1 MTDDRPTELRN
12 FGERYTAA
20 WCSQNPERVAACY
33 AANGSL
39 AINGGAPAV
48 GRAAISESARSFMTA
63 FPDMVVAM
71 DDLLDL
77 GDRVIYRWTLA
88 GTNRGPG
95 GTGRRVRIRGF
106 EDWTMSADGL
116 VAASLGSYDAAEYD
130 RQVERGVESVDE
142 AGRAIAAVNA
152 ALDRALVSGTPEE
165 AAAHFTVDALLGE
178 SGMADVVGRT
188 AIAAFLTRGNQVRT
202 VTYHLVHREELILFG
217 DRAIEFARFDETKI
231 LKASGAEVTER
242 GRFVTDWR
250 RQADGAWRIARMVIS
265 DLPVA

>member
-1 MTDDRPTELRN
+1 MSSDRAARLRTMAQ
-12 FGERYTAA
+12 GYTAA
-20 WCSQNPERVAACY
+20 WCSQNPDSVAAFY
-33 AANGSL
+33 ASNGSL
-39 AINGGAPAV
+39 AINGGDPAV
-48 GRAAISESARSFMTA
+48 GRAAITASARAFMTA
-63 FPDMVVAM
+63 FPDMVVSI

-95 GTGRRVRIRGF
+95 GTGRRVRVRGF
-106 EDWTMSADGL
+106 EDWTMTPELL
-116 VAASLGSYDAAEYD
+116 VASSLGTFDAAEYA
-130 RQVERGVESVDE
+130 RQLEHGVESDE
-142 AGRAIAAVNA
+142 ADARAIAAVNA

-178 SGMADVVGRT
+178 SGMADVVGRAT
-188 AIAAFLTRGNQVRT
+188 IAGFLARGNQVRA
-202 VTYHLVHREELILFG
+202 VTYHLVHREDLILLG

-231 LKASGAEVTER
+231 IKATGAEVRER

-250 RQADGAWRIARMVIS
+250 READGAWRIARMVIS